1 MLTTDVERRR
11 RWSQLP
17 APMVLPWVE
26 QPMLV
31 LDRGTPWVYG
41 PVEHDPGMTD
51 RGVVLPRPVIRRLT
65 ELAALE
71 LPFQRLAIAHELDPA
86 GPAAD
91 YLPALGAGPRLCT
104 AAEARVLVGPPPAH
118 PAVRRTARVLEALVG
133 RTARVARATLL
144 DPILFGVVGSPEPVA
159 GEPARYYPLVA
170 WRW

>member
-1 MLTTDVERRR
+1 MLTMDVEPRR

-26 QPMLV
+26 QPVLV
-31 LDRGTPWVYG
+31 LDRGAPWVYG

-51 RGVVLPRPVIRRLT
+51 RGMALPRPVIRRLA

-71 LPFQRLAIAHELDPA
+71 LPFQRLAIAHELDPTE
-86 GPAAD
+86 PAAD
-91 YLPALGAGPRLCT
+91 HLPELRSGPRPLT
-104 AAEARVLVGPPPAH
+104 AAEARFLVGPPPVH
-118 PAVRRTARVLEALVG
+118 PGVRRTARVLEALVG
-133 RTARVARATLL
+133 RAARAAKETLL
-144 DPILFGVVGSPEPVA
+144 DPILFGVVGSPDLVA